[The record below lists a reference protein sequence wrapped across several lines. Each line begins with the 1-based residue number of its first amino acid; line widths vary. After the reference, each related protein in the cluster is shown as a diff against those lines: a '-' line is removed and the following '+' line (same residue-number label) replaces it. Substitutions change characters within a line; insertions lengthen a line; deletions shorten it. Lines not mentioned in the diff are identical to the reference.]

1 MSKSLVFEFLAI
13 SDIHLKH
20 NHSIETI
27 RLEKAIK
34 LGYMNTNNLDLIV
47 CSGDYSDG
55 GHDPQYAQFVKI
67 LNEQVK
73 HNTQVIINHGNHENG
88 RFESDSHEYFREIF
102 GYGVDY
108 MWNINGY
115 YFITLGVNH
124 TDRYLDTQ
132 AKWLKSKLKIAS
144 ENNTKPIFVLTH
156 YPVYGTV
163 VSNLHNSKETFN
175 EVLKDYPNVINI
187 SGHTHQALN
196 DPRIIHQENYT
207 SYNNGSLSYLIINHY
222 EFDSPYDVINKGHF
236 SIFKIY
242 DDNTV
247 VIEKHILDD
256 SSTNPKSTKLEN
268 DIIINIALG
277 KEGFTYKNRYFDDGS
292 IPTFDNDTTLYFT
305 KENDEVYLNF
315 TQATD
320 KIGVYYYNVIVKDV
334 STNSIIYDTKY
345 HSQFYENIVPKIL
358 KSKFKHNLSSG
369 NEYEINVTAY
379 NFANRASETKTFKIT
394 Y

>member
-20 NHSIETI
+20 SHSIETT

-34 LGYMNTNNLDLIV
+34 LGYMNTENLGLIV

-55 GHDPQYAQFVKI
+55 GHDQQYDQFVRV

-73 HNTQVIINHGNHENG
+73 KETKVIINHGNHENG

-124 TDRYLDTQ
+124 TDRYLESQ

-144 ENNTKPIFVLTH
+144 KNNDKPIFILTH

-163 VSNLHNSKETFN
+163 VSNLHNSKTTFDN
-175 EVLKDYPNVINI
+175 VLKEYPNVINL

-222 EFDSPYDVINKGHF
+222 EFDAPYDVINKGHF

-242 DDNTV
+242 DDNSV

-256 SSTNPKSTKLEN
+256 SSDAPKSTKLPK
-268 DIIINIALG
+268 DIVINTALG

-292 IPTFDNDTTLYFT
+292 FPHFEDDMTLYFS
-305 KENDEVYLNF
+305 KENDDTYINF

-320 KIGVYYYNVIVKDV
+320 KIGVYYYTVSVKDLL
-334 STNSIIYDTKY
+334 TDTMIYETKY
-345 HSQFYENIVPKIL
+345 HSQFYENIVPKVL
-358 KSKFKHNLSSG
+358 KTKFKHQLIIG
-369 NEYEINVTAY
+369 NEYVISVTAY
-379 NFANRASETKTFKIT
+379 NFANRASVTKSFKIT